1 MNTMPNNKTVAAN
14 GSRPAASSPLDV
26 VPNEMPFD
34 VPYGQPISLARAQA
48 VIDAAMAEATRRNWK
63 MNVAITDSGGNL
75 VAFQRMDGAMLA
87 SIQIAKHK
95 ARAAATFRRPTK
107 IFEDGVQR
115 MQLNYLLAFDG
126 IIASRGGI
134 PLIDNGA
141 IVGAIGCSG
150 GTDSQDEIVSKAGA
164 AIINQSLAANKQIRP
179 QKNFK
184 ENQMATMSAPVKPAV
199 RKSATIKT
207 EQLRLTRR
215 SPAYWRVTIDN
226 PPINVMGPEM
236 VRQFQEVINALEADE
251 QVRVVVFDSAV
262 EDYFLNHSDF
272 VAKLEDLTSMPA
284 GPTGLPPWPDFL
296 ARLTRLPVVSI
307 ALIRGRATGNGSEI
321 TLACDMSFAS
331 REKTIISQWEV
342 GVGMVAGGGPMARL
356 PHLIGRNRA
365 LEVLLS
371 SEDLRADQAEA
382 YGYVNRALPEAELDA
397 FVDTLATR
405 IAGFDKWAIATTK
418 RLVNTSLPPDVEL
431 DAGWDAC
438 IASLGR
444 PAAQNGIKALM
455 ARGFHKPG
463 DVENRLGYYLGQ
475 I

>member
-1 MNTMPNNKTVAAN
+1 MAT
-14 GSRPAASSPLDV
+14 
-26 VPNEMPFD
+26 
-34 VPYGQPISLARAQA
+34 ISALATPTQ
-48 VIDAAMAEATRRNWK
+48 
-63 MNVAITDSGGNL
+63 TDSSTTH
-75 VAFQRMDGAMLA
+75 A
-87 SIQIAKHK
+87 
-95 ARAAATFRRPTK
+95 
-107 IFEDGVQR
+107 
-115 MQLNYLLAFDG
+115 
-126 IIASRGGI
+126 
-134 PLIDNGA
+134 
-141 IVGAIGCSG
+141 
-150 GTDSQDEIVSKAGA
+150 
-164 AIINQSLAANKQIRP
+164 QIRI
-179 QKNFK
+179 
-184 ENQMATMSAPVKPAV
+184 A
-199 RKSATIKT
+199 
-207 EQLRLTRR
+207 RR

-236 VRQFQEVINALEADE
+236 VKQFQEVMNALEADE

-272 VAKLEDLTSMPA
+272 TAKLEDLTSLPE

-296 ARLTRLPVVSI
+296 VRLTRLPVVSI

-356 PHLIGRNRA
+356 PKLIGRNRA

-371 SEDLRADQAEA
+371 SEDLRAEQAEA
-382 YGYVNRALPEAELDA
+382 YGYINRAVPDNDLDA
-397 FVDTLATR
+397 FVEALATR
-405 IAGFDKWAIATTK
+405 ISRFDKWAIAQTK

-431 DAGWDAC
+431 GAGWDAC

-444 PAAQNGIKALM
+444 PAAQESIKALI

-475 I
+475 IAS